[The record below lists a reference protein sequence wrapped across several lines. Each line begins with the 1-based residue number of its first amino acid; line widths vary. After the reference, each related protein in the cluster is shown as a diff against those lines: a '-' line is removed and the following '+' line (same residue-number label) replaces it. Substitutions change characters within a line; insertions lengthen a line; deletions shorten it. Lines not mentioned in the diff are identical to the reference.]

1 MEGSRR
7 GWGIPVLDERQLLA
21 QVATGDEAALHQL
34 YLAYRPRLRRYLW
47 HQLDGDE
54 SSVEEALQD
63 VFLAAWR
70 TASGYR
76 GEARVSTWLYQI
88 AHNVALSAR
97 RRLARRPDSPRLN
110 APVDDGGEYR
120 DAADGSDLSSGAFD
134 DTLLDRLTLGE
145 ALDRLSPRHREALA
159 LVFQHGFSLHEA
171 AQILDVPIGTVKS
184 RISYARKA
192 LLRHLMETLGEGVR
206 HDA

>member
-97 RRLARRPDSPRLN
+97 RRLARRPNSLRLN
-110 APVDDGGEYR
+110 APVDGDGEYR
-120 DAADGSDLSSGAFD
+120 DAADDSDLSTGAFD